1 MSINNILVWG
11 GKSQCLI
18 IKNMVDAGLVFFD
31 NKKQKN
37 NKIAFIVDPFLE
49 KPVFET
55 EIPFINDKPSFK
67 KALKEVDSFIV
78 AIAGN
83 LGMARTLI
91 SEELC
96 KLKLKPLSVI
106 SSHTYIDKEVFLGL
120 GVQIMPNTTINCFCK
135 IGNFS
140 IINSSATIDHE
151 CNLGKGVHIM
161 GGASL
166 AGRIKVNDYVTI
178 GTNATII
185 PDLEIKEGSYVGA
198 GTVVTK
204 NVNKNEIVV
213 GNPSKFLKENSHFYD
228 LNFFK

>member
-1 MSINNILVWG
+1 MSVNNILIWG

-18 IKNMVDAGLVFFD
+18 IKNMIDNDLVFFED
-31 NKKQKN
+31 KKQKN

-49 KPVFET
+49 EPIFKND
-55 EIPFINDKPSFK
+55 IPFLNDKASFK
-67 KALKEVDSFIV
+67 KVLKEVNSFVV

-96 KLKLKPLSVI
+96 KLKLKPLSII
-106 SSHTYIDKEVFLGL
+106 SSHTYIDKETFLGL

-135 IGNFS
+135 IGNYS
-140 IINSSATIDHE
+140 IINTSATIDHE

-166 AGRIKVNDYVTI
+166 AGRIKVNDYVTV

-185 PDLEIKEGSYVGA
+185 PNLELSEGSYIGA
-198 GTVVTK
+198 GSVVTK
-204 NVNKNEIVV
+204 NIKKDEIVV
-213 GNPSKFLKENSHFYD
+213 GNPSRFLRESSHFYD

>member
-1 MSINNILVWG
+1 MSVNNILVWG

-18 IKNMVDAGLVFFD
+18 IKNMIDEGLVFFE
-31 NKKQKN
+31 NKKQKI
-37 NKIAFIVDPFLE
+37 NKIAFIIDPFLE
-49 KPVFET
+49 KPIFKT
-55 EIPFINDKPSFK
+55 DIPFLNDKVSFK
-67 KALKEVDSFIV
+67 KVLKEVNSFVV

-83 LGMARTLI
+83 FGMARTLI

-96 KLKLKPLSVI
+96 KLKLKPLSII
-106 SSHTYIDKEVFLGL
+106 SSHTYIDEKTFLGL

-140 IINSSATIDHE
+140 IVNTSATIDHE

-166 AGRIKVNDYVTI
+166 AGRIKVNDYVTV

-185 PDLEIKEGSYVGA
+185 PNLELSEGSYVGA
-198 GTVVTK
+198 GSVVTK
-204 NVNKNEIVV
+204 NVNKDEIVV
-213 GNPSKFLKENSHFYD
+213 GNPSRFLKKSSHFYD